1 MEAHGSGTE
10 LGILRCPAVGIF
22 DHQMYVHRQIGDFA
36 DALDDR
42 LAQRQV
48 RDEMMVHHIDMN
60 QIRIG
65 DGLEVTLK
73 IAEVGG
79 QDARCDFNAHNHL
92 PYC

>member
-1 MEAHGSGTE
+1 
-10 LGILRCPAVGIF
+10 
-22 DHQMYVHRQIGDFA
+22 MYVHRQIGDFA

-60 QIRIG
+60 QICIG

-79 QDARCDFNAHNHL
+79 RMLGAISMLIITYLTVD
-92 PYC
+92 